1 MECEAWAHERRCHQ
15 QELASLEAQ
24 VVSGAVSSILNA
36 CRMSEPHAC
45 LPGSGH
51 VRSRRQRLVC
61 KGVWRRSWELP
72 GCVRR
77 VLLRAFSQEAWEEC
91 SAM

>member
-24 VVSGAVSSILNA
+24 VVSGAVFSILNA
-36 CRMSEPHAC
+36 CRMSEPDMPAWQR
-45 LPGSGH
+45 PPAA
-51 VRSRRQRLVC
+51 RQRLVC

-77 VLLRAFSQEAWEEC
+77 VLLRAFSQEVWEEC